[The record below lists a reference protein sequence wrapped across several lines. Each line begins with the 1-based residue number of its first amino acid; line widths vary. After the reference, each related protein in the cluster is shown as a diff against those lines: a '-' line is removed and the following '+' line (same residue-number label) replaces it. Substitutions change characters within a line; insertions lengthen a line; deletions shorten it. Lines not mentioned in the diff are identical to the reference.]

1 MLTAEQQAIRE
12 LAREF
17 ADSEIV
23 PRAAAWD
30 RDGAF
35 DRRVLAR
42 LGELGFLG
50 MLVPERYGG
59 LGLDAPTYLVALE
72 ELARGDAALAL
83 TVAIQNGPVPAVLL
97 AHGSEAQKAR
107 WLPELAAGAKIAGFA
122 LSEAHAGSDP
132 AAITTTAAGDGNGWT
147 LDGAKRWVTNGAA
160 ADLMLVFARTG
171 ESEAGRPRIG
181 AFLVET
187 TAPGYR
193 VGRREKTMGLRAS
206 ETVSVDLEG
215 VVVPAGRLIGDPA
228 RGLGYALEAL
238 DLGRLGIGAQAVG
251 IARAALEHA
260 VRYAHERRQF
270 GQAIASFGA
279 VRGKLAAMAARIAAA
294 RALVMEGARVWEAVE
309 GTRFREGGKN
319 GTRVRAAR
327 TRHDGASGL
336 PVTARSAMA
345 KLVASETATW
355 AAEEA
360 VRIFGG
366 YGFMRE
372 YPVEKLM
379 RDAKATEIYE
389 GTSEI
394 LRLVIGRSLQRRE
407 APVGTP

>member
-1 MLTAEQQAIRE
+1 MLTADQRAIRE
-12 LAREF
+12 LARDF
-17 ADSEIV
+17 TDSEIA
-23 PRAAAWD
+23 PHAAAWD
-30 RDGAF
+30 ERGAF
-35 DRRVLAR
+35 DRDVLDR

-59 LGLDAPTYLVALE
+59 LGLDLPTCLVALE

-107 WLPELAAGAKIAGFA
+107 WLPDLAAGAKIAGFA
-122 LSEAHAGSDP
+122 LSEAQAGSDP
-132 AAITTTAAGDGNGWT
+132 SAMSTTAAPDGGAWT
-147 LDGAKRWVTNGAA
+147 ISGAKRWVTNGAS
-160 ADLMLVFARTG
+160 ADVMLVFARTG
-171 ESEAGRPRIG
+171 QDAAGRPSTG
-181 AFLVET
+181 AFMVDT
-187 TAPGYR
+187 DAPGYR
-193 VGRREKTMGLRAS
+193 AGHREKTMGLRAS
-206 ETVSVDLEG
+206 ETVSVDLDG
-215 VVVPAGRLIGDPA
+215 VRVDCDRLVGDSG
-228 RGLGYALEAL
+228 RGLSYALEAL

-260 VRYAHERRQF
+260 VRYASERRQF
-270 GQAIASFGA
+270 GRPIASFGA
-279 VRGKLAAMAARIAAA
+279 VRGKLAAMAARIAAS
-294 RALVMEGARVWEAVE
+294 RALVMEGARVWEA
-309 GTRFREGGKN
+309 R
-319 GTRVRAAR
+319 
-327 TRHDGASGL
+327 GAPQEDDP
-336 PVTARSAMA
+336 PVSASSAMA

-379 RDAKATEIYE
+379 RDAKGTEIYE

-394 LRLVIGRSLQRRE
+394 LRLVIGRSLT
-407 APVGTP
+407 G

>member
-1 MLTAEQQAIRE
+1 MLTPEQDAIRGLARAFAEQ
-12 LAREF
+12 
-17 ADSEIV
+17 EIV

-30 RDGAF
+30 KARAF
-35 DRRVLAR
+35 DRDVLAS

-50 MLVPERYGG
+50 MLVPEQYGG
-59 LGLDAPTYLVALE
+59 LGLDLPTYLVALE

-97 AHGSEAQKAR
+97 SHGSDVQKAR
-107 WLPELAAGAKIAGFA
+107 WLPDLASGAKIAGFA
-122 LSEAHAGSDP
+122 LSEANAGSDP
-132 AAITTTAAGDGNGWT
+132 SAMTTTASEEGYGWT
-147 LDGAKRWVTNGAA
+147 IRGAKRWVTNGAS

-171 ESEAGRPRIG
+171 EGDSGRPDTG
-181 AFLVET
+181 AFLVDT
-187 TAPGYR
+187 STAGYR
-193 VGRREKTMGLRAS
+193 AASREKTMGLRAS
-206 ETVSVDLEG
+206 ETVSVDLDAVRVDG
-215 VVVPAGRLIGDPA
+215 DRLVGDPG
-228 RGLGYALEAL
+228 RGLSYALEAL

-251 IARAALEHA
+251 IAQAALEHS

-270 GQAIASFGA
+270 GRPIATFGG
-279 VRGKLAAMAARIAAA
+279 VRSKLATMAARIAAA
-294 RALVMEGARVWEAVE
+294 RALVMESARAWEAPDAP
-309 GTRFREGGKN
+309 GSS
-319 GTRVRAAR
+319 AA
-327 TRHDGASGL
+327 L

-345 KLVASETATW
+345 KLIASETATW

-379 RDAKATEIYE
+379 RDAKGTEIYE

-394 LRLVIGRSLQRRE
+394 LRLVIGRSLKRWE
-407 APVGTP
+407 AAFATP